1 MKNLVNLSVALFVKG
16 LQAQN
21 PQIRF
26 NAVRISQMEN
36 NTKNAVS
43 TLIAALQDP
52 QLRYNAVVALGNIG
66 TAAEIA
72 IPALINALEDE
83 DIKTRISV
91 IESLCKIASPNLTI
105 PALINALQDKSEQVR
120 ARAAFALGCFRE
132 KSQLAVESLILTLQD
147 NDEWVR
153 TNTAEALGRIPQ
165 QTNHAIEA
173 LVAAL
178 QDNYPGVRIKA
189 ALALGY
195 IGNERQ
201 TISALIDSFPDPD
214 ARVRAAIA
222 DSLGNFTEKGQVAV
236 PILIAAL
243 EDSDI
248 SVRINAA
255 KALTKIGLEIEASM
269 AVLIEALKS
278 EDASVRITVALNLGI
293 IAVNFYEKANKLSI
307 SELEPAILNL
317 ETVFDILQSQN
328 LEVTK
333 FALVSVSNAL
343 DILKKERKS
352 RSK

>member
-1 MKNLVNLSVALFVKG
+1 MKNLVNLSVALLVKG

-21 PQIRF
+21 PQVRF
-26 NAVRISQMEN
+26 DAVKMSQMEN

-43 TLIAALQDP
+43 SLIAALQDP

-66 TAAEIA
+66 NAAEIA
-72 IPALINALEDE
+72 IPALINALKDE
-83 DIKTRISV
+83 DIKTRISA

-120 ARAAFALGCFRE
+120 ASAAFAIGCFRG
-132 KSQLAVESLILTLQD
+132 KATIAVESLILALQD
-147 NDEWVR
+147 DDEWVR

-165 QTNHAIEA
+165 KTNAAIEA

-178 QDNYPGVRIKA
+178 QDNYPGVRAKA

-195 IGNERQ
+195 IGNEHQ
-201 TISALIDSFPDPD
+201 TISALIDAFPDPD

-222 DSLGNFTEKGQVAV
+222 DALGNFTEKGRVAV

-243 EDSDI
+243 QDSDI
-248 SVRINAA
+248 YVRINAA
-255 KALTKIGLEIEASM
+255 KALIKIGLGIEASM
-269 AVLIEALKS
+269 KVLIAALKN
-278 EDASVRITVALNLGI
+278 EDTSIRVTAALNLGI
-293 IAVNFYEKANKLSI
+293 IAVNFHSLANKLSI

-343 DILKKERKS
+343 NVLRKERKS